1 MLEFLRNGVRSWYF
15 KALLGLLVIS
25 FAIFGVGDIFQ
36 GGIRSGA
43 VIEAGSAEV
52 SAVELG
58 ETFRRQI
65 NALSQRLGTDISTE
79 QARQFGITGQVID
92 SLVTQALYD
101 SEAASLGIT
110 IGNGSVANRI
120 RAEAGFRNQLGRFD
134 RGVYEQALAVNGF
147 TEQQFA
153 ANLRREI
160 SREQMVGSLIR
171 GLPES
176 TALAERLYRWRQEKR
191 VADFIAI
198 KNDPNAAVDAPDDAA
213 LLAYHKANERQ
224 FTAPEYRS
232 ATYIHLTDADVLDD
246 ISIPESEV
254 RDLYD
259 NRIRQFRVAEQRTV
273 QQMIF
278 ATEQAAKD
286 ATARLAEGIEFP
298 ALAKTLLGQ
307 DPDTTNLG
315 DITRDSLPDAL
326 ADPVFALG
334 TGETSV
340 PLKGPFGWHLMRVTA
355 TKAETT
361 TPFAEVQESLRV
373 ELAKEKSLDVL
384 FELSN
389 ALEDALGG
397 GGTLEEAA
405 NAIGVPIRKVEMV
418 DQRGLGTDGKLVP
431 DLPSDQAFLSS
442 VFNTPSGEESNLVE
456 TSTGGYLIV
465 RVDSDTPS
473 QVRPF
478 ETVRNQVISA
488 WQTEQRANLTA
499 NKAKAALERLN
510 GGDALTDVAAG
521 LGLAVQTSAAFNREG
536 QGAGQDLPRALV
548 SDLFAAKVGGAASSA
563 VGPDHTIAVLK
574 MIEPANPNADTTA
587 VTALKTSLAGSLAS
601 DIQVQYNNA
610 LRQNHSVKVDQQAI
624 DTLLLQ
630 Y

>member
-1 MLEFLRNGVRSWYF
+1 MLKFLRNGVRSWYF

-36 GGIRSGA
+36 GGLRSGA
-43 VIEAGSAEV
+43 VIEAGNVEI

-58 ETFRRQI
+58 ETFRRQL
-65 NALSQRLGTDISTE
+65 NALSRRLGSDISTE
-79 QARQFGITGQVID
+79 QARQLGITGQVVD

-101 SEAASLGIT
+101 SEAEALGII
-110 IGNGSVANRI
+110 IGNRPVAERI
-120 RAEAGFRNQLGRFD
+120 RAEAGFRNQLGQFD

-153 ANLRREI
+153 ANLRQEI

-171 GLPES
+171 GMPES
-176 TALAERLYRWRQEKR
+176 SALADRLYRWRQEKR

-198 KNDPNAAVDAPDDAA
+198 KNDPTAKVETPDDAA
-213 LLAYHKANERQ
+213 LLTYHKENERQ
-224 FTAPEYRS
+224 FTAPEYRR

-246 ISIPESEV
+246 ISVPDSEI
-254 RDLYD
+254 RELYD
-259 NRIRQFRVAEQRTV
+259 NRIRQFRVSEQRTV
-273 QQMIF
+273 QQMVF
-278 ATEQAAKD
+278 PTEQAAKD
-286 ATARLAEGIEFP
+286 AIAKLSEGIEFP
-298 ALAKTLLGQ
+298 ALAKTLLNQ
-307 DPDTTNLG
+307 DIDATNLG

-334 TGETSV
+334 NEETSA
-340 PLKGPFGWHLMRVTA
+340 PLKGPFGWHVLRVTA
-355 TKAETT
+355 TKPETT
-361 TPFAEVQESLRV
+361 TPFADVRETLRG

-405 NAIGVPIRKVEMV
+405 SAIGVPVKKVAMV
-418 DQRGLGTDGKLVP
+418 DQRGLGIDDKP
-431 DLPSDQAFLSS
+431 IADLPSGPAFLTS
-442 VFNTPSGEESNLVE
+442 VFNTPSGEESSLVE
-456 TSTGGYLIV
+456 TGTNGYLIV

-478 ETVRNQVISA
+478 ESVRNKVIAA
-488 WQTEQRANLTA
+488 WRAERRAKLTA
-499 NKAKAALERLN
+499 EKAKAALDRII
-510 GGDALTDVAAG
+510 GGDSLTDVAAG
-521 LGLAVQTSAAFNREG
+521 LGVTVQTSAAFNREG
-536 QGAGQDLPRALV
+536 QGAGQSLPRALV
-548 SDLFAAKVGGAASSA
+548 SDLFAAKVGGAVSSPI
-563 VGPDHTIAVLK
+563 GPDHTIAMLK
-574 MIEPANPNADTTA
+574 RIEPVNPSTDSDA
-587 VTALKTSLAGSLAS
+587 VAALKTSLAGSLAS
-601 DIQVQYNNA
+601 DIEVQYNNA

-630 Y
+630 F